1 MSNERS
7 GGEPL
12 HHQQVMDWDME
23 DHSGVTH
30 LDDVSELLPNTQ
42 QVMDIV
48 CDLEDQRGVTHLDES
63 DSELLPNTQQ
73 VMDIVCDLE
82 DQRGVTHLDESDSEP
97 MPNTQEVIDIVCDL
111 EDQRGESVSETGH
124 YEGEL
129 DTQYLLEYNSDD
141 IYQMSFNFEGVNDSQ
156 LSDVGSIPE
165 AKRIRLD
172 NQKGYGKKNNQQN
185 YEDNRTQP
193 LEPEKEKNP
202 KK

>member
-42 QVMDIV
+42 QVM
-48 CDLEDQRGVTHLDES
+48 
-63 DSELLPNTQQ
+63 
-73 VMDIVCDLE
+73 
-82 DQRGVTHLDESDSEP
+82 
-97 MPNTQEVIDIVCDL
+97 DIVCDL

-185 YEDNRTQP
+185 DEDNRTQP
-193 LEPEKEKNP
+193 LEPEKEKI
-202 KK
+202 KKMMKIIGLNH